1 MDKTISIEEKET
13 KDYEVEVVN
22 LKLHEKAVIPREFF
36 PYSLF
41 IRSEIGDH
49 YYGRIF
55 LYEEPKGYMVSLYFK
70 LEQDEPENIIVEK
83 IAEREYLE
91 ELSNAMLRR

>member
-36 PYSLF
+36 PYAL
-41 IRSEIGDH
+41 IIKTEIGEH
-49 YYGRIF
+49 YYGKIFVFNEQKLNMEALYYRI
-55 LYEEPKGYMVSLYFK
+55 
-70 LEQDEPENIIVEK
+70 EQDDTDNIKIQR

-91 ELSNAMLRR
+91 ELSNSMLRR